1 MPATETATPLLQVV
15 VSQAV
20 NFSQVRY
27 RQLGHYSGD
36 QTGLLLRQVLP
47 AALHDGSTST
57 GFTSISADRFNWKSI
72 TLKIIAC
79 IQCFFKYIG
88 DK

>member
-1 MPATETATPLLQVV
+1 MLMTGSLPELREHRAISLPDRVTFHWLFTWQVFWMPATETATPLLQVV

-36 QTGLLLRQVLP
+36 RTGL
-47 AALHDGSTST
+47 
-57 GFTSISADRFNWKSI
+57 
-72 TLKIIAC
+72 IATVNLAGNTA
-79 IQCFFKYIG
+79 Q
-88 DK
+88 

>member
-36 QTGLLLRQVLP
+36 QTGFIAKANLASSTAQWINKYWIHQYFCRQ
-47 AALHDGSTST
+47 
-57 GFTSISADRFNWKSI
+57 
-72 TLKIIAC
+72 
-79 IQCFFKYIG
+79 IQLEKYHF
-88 DK
+88 

>member
-36 QTGLLLRQVLP
+36 GTGL
-47 AALHDGSTST
+47 
-57 GFTSISADRFNWKSI
+57 
-72 TLKIIAC
+72 IATVNLAGNTA
-79 IQCFFKYIG
+79 Q
-88 DK
+88 

>member
-1 MPATETATPLLQVV
+1 MPATETASPLLQVV

-36 QTGLLLRQVLP
+36 RTGL
-47 AALHDGSTST
+47 
-57 GFTSISADRFNWKSI
+57 
-72 TLKIIAC
+72 IATVNLVGNTA
-79 IQCFFKYIG
+79 Q
-88 DK
+88 